1 MLLWYSHLYLR
12 ISLALPHPFSCHMQS
27 VPRSHLW
34 PVDNDS
40 LRRTKLRSLQLRKS
54 TLKPPWTAPSPD
66 HPTRPGQPAFRP
78 CPEAGSCLGIRPIL
92 LSHLCLRG
100 PRMGPTPCL
109 LTLTGIGPQT
119 HRSTILALASALFWY
134 FYFWYI
140 ILNSF
145 VKPNHWIQS
154 NAMECLPWDWSFSK
168 CPLSSQQALLYP
180 GDGSLFPR
188 KAQVYVGTFFSNYK
202 AAEWVSWR
210 FSSSFSP
217 RLSIPVLVMDGTLL
231 SAGSA
236 VRVGVEQYRIK
247 PTMMMVKDRM

>member
-1 MLLWYSHLYLR
+1 MVLTFVAQDFSSAAPPIFLPYA
-12 ISLALPHPFSCHMQS
+12 ISPQISSVACGQWQPQKDQTQKPPTEEIDSQATLDCPFSWSPHQAWAARFQALSWGWLMPGYPPHPAF
-27 VPRSHLW
+27 P
-34 PVDNDS
+34 PVS
-40 LRRTKLRSLQLRKS
+40 Q
-54 TLKPPWTAPSPD
+54 
-66 HPTRPGQPAFRP
+66 
-78 CPEAGSCLGIRPIL
+78 
-92 LSHLCLRG
+92 RG

-168 CPLSSQQALLYP
+168 CPHSSQQALLYP

-188 KAQVYVGTFFSNYK
+188 KAQAYVGTFFSNYK

-217 RLSIPVLVMDGTLL
+217 RLSIPVLVTDGTLL